1 MTTDLFSIKYQ
12 LVPHGTEE
20 TKILFYNTISQIFE
34 NLLQGNSENVICTD
48 SNVAKLP
55 AVKDFLEKAKLQNA
69 QVVIINAGEENKTL
83 DSVLSI
89 IKSALDKSFSRG
101 CRFIA
106 IGGGVISDMTAFAS
120 SLYKRGAKL
129 EIVPTTL
136 LSMADACIGGKTG
149 CDFDNYKNMIGT
161 FYPASKL
168 HFCTDF
174 ILSLN
179 ETEYL
184 SGLAEVIK
192 TSMLYAPKLFQILKT
207 EHEKIKAKDK
217 EQLYQIVKRCAL
229 AKSNIVEKDISETG
243 LRKQLNLGHTFG
255 HALESVAGFG
265 KISHGQAVAWGLGRA
280 IELSC
285 KLGLCEEDYKTDV
298 FELLN
303 LYGYSTENLPKIIA
317 DKENVQE
324 NLIKAMK
331 QDKKNDANGIT
342 FILQREINSTLIET
356 VAEKDILSVL

>member
-55 AVKDFLEKAKLQNA
+55 AVKDFLDKAKLQNA

-120 SLYKRGAKL
+120 SIYKRGAKL

-168 HFCTDF
+168 HFCPEF

-179 ETEYL
+179 QTEYL

-192 TSMLYAPKLFQILKT
+192 TAML
-207 EHEKIKAKDK
+207 
-217 EQLYQIVKRCAL
+217 
-229 AKSNIVEKDISETG
+229 
-243 LRKQLNLGHTFG
+243 
-255 HALESVAGFG
+255 
-265 KISHGQAVAWGLGRA
+265 
-280 IELSC
+280 
-285 KLGLCEEDYKTDV
+285 
-298 FELLN
+298 
-303 LYGYSTENLPKIIA
+303 YSTELFNILKNEH
-317 DKENVQE
+317 KK
-324 NLIKAMK
+324 LI
-331 QDKKNDANGIT
+331 
-342 FILQREINSTLIET
+342 
-356 VAEKDILSVL
+356 